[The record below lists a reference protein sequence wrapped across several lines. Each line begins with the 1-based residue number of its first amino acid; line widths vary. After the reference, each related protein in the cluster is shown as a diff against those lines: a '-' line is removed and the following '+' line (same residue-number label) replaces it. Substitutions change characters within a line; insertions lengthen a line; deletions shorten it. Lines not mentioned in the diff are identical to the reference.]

1 VTGTDDVACKLDLSG
16 HVAEKVVCLQR
27 SGHELGDGLAM
38 LGDEDGLT
46 ALHHLIHDG
55 RGI

>member
-1 VTGTDDVACKLDLSG
+1 MVAT
-16 HVAEKVVCLQR
+16 ATREKVVCLQR

-38 LGDEDGLT
+38 LGDEDGLI

-55 RGI
+55 EAFEP